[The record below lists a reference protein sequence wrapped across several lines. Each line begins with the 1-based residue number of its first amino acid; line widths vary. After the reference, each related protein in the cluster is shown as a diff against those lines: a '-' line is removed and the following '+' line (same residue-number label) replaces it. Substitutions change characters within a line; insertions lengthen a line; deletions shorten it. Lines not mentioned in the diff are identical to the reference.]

1 MSKTATPQNNYLVL
15 FTRYI
20 KSKYKIISGILI
32 VIFILF
38 LSYQYYSYINM
49 KNIYKNSITYFD
61 AKDLDLNHDFY
72 KLMETLYLNKDFY
85 SVLSTFEIINI
96 NIENNNF
103 SLAEKL
109 YLKLLNDKNLQPVY
123 IAAIASHASYTFLN
137 VQFDNSNMNLISNI
151 NNFIDYIN
159 DSLNSYK
166 GIKLELKYLLAIT
179 EQDHN
184 NSSQQNNLNTT
195 DLYKL
200 IMESKDISSSI
211 KERVNKIHEFQ
222 IYK

>member
-1 MSKTATPQNNYLVL
+1 MNKTTTPQNNYFVL

-20 KSKYKIISGILI
+20 KNNYKIIFGTLI

-38 LSYQYYSYINM
+38 LGYQYYSYIII
-49 KNIYKNSITYFD
+49 KNIHKNSITYFD
-61 AKDLDLNHDFY
+61 AKDLENNHDFN
-72 KLMETLYLNKDFY
+72 KLMEKLYLNKDFY
-85 SVLSTFEIINI
+85 SVVSTLEIINI

-103 SLAEKL
+103 SLAETL
-109 YLKLLNDKNLQPVY
+109 YLELLNDKNLQPVY

-137 VQFDNSNMNLISNI
+137 VQFNNSNINLLSNI

-159 DSLNSYK
+159 DDLNSYK
-166 GIKLELKYLLAIT
+166 GIKLELKYLLAIIK
-179 EQDHN
+179 QDQN
-184 NSSQQNNLNTT
+184 NNSQQNNSNTT
-195 DLYKL
+195 NLYKL

>member
-1 MSKTATPQNNYLVL
+1 MSKTATPQNNYFVL
-15 FTRYI
+15 FTKYI
-20 KSKYKIISGILI
+20 KSKYKIISGVLI

-49 KNIYKNSITYFD
+49 KNIHKNSITYFE
-61 AKDLDLNHDFY
+61 AKDLDHNHDFY
-72 KLMETLYLNKDFY
+72 KLMERLYSNKDFY
-85 SVLSTFEIINI
+85 SVLSTLENINI

-109 YLKLLNDKNLQPVY
+109 YLNLLNDKNLQPVY

-137 VQFDNSNMNLISNI
+137 SLFDNSNMNLASNI
-151 NNFIDYIN
+151 NNFINYIN

-166 GIKLELKYLLAIT
+166 GIKLELKYLLAIA
-179 EQDHN
+179 EQDQN
-184 NSSQQNNLNTT
+184 NISQQNNSNTSN
-195 DLYKL
+195 LYKL

>member
-1 MSKTATPQNNYLVL
+1 
-15 FTRYI
+15 
-20 KSKYKIISGILI
+20 
-32 VIFILF
+32 
-38 LSYQYYSYINM
+38 M
-49 KNIYKNSITYFD
+49 KNIHKNSITYFE
-61 AKDLDLNHDFY
+61 AKELDHNHDFY
-72 KLMETLYLNKDFY
+72 KLMERLYSNKDFY
-85 SVLSTFEIINI
+85 SVLSTLENINI

-109 YLKLLNDKNLQPVY
+109 YLNLLNDKNLQPVY

-137 VQFDNSNMNLISNI
+137 SLFDNSNMNLASSI
-151 NNFIDYIN
+151 NNFINYIN

-166 GIKLELKYLLAIT
+166 GIKLELKYLLAIA
-179 EQDHN
+179 EQDQN
-184 NSSQQNNLNTT
+184 NISQQNNLNTN

>member
-1 MSKTATPQNNYLVL
+1 
-15 FTRYI
+15 
-20 KSKYKIISGILI
+20 
-32 VIFILF
+32 
-38 LSYQYYSYINM
+38 M
-49 KNIYKNSITYFD
+49 KNIHKNSITYFD
-61 AKDLDLNHDFY
+61 AKDLEHKHDFY
-72 KLMETLYLNKDFY
+72 KQMEKLYLNKDFY
-85 SVLSTFEIINI
+85 SVISTLEIINI

-109 YLKLLNDKNLQPVY
+109 YLKLLNDKNLQSIY

-137 VQFDNSNMNLISNI
+137 VQFDNLNMNLISNI

-179 EQDHN
+179 EQDQN

>member
-1 MSKTATPQNNYLVL
+1 MNNTTTSKNNYFVF
-15 FTRYI
+15 FTRFI
-20 KSKYKIISGILI
+20 KSNYKIIIGVLI

-38 LSYQYYSYINM
+38 LSYQFYSYINM
-49 KNIYKNSITYFD
+49 KNIHKNSITYFE
-61 AKDLDLNHDFY
+61 AKDLDHNHDFY
-72 KLMETLYLNKDFY
+72 KLMERLYSNKNFY
-85 SVLSTFEIINI
+85 SVLSTLENINI

-109 YLKLLNDKNLQPVY
+109 YLKLLNDKNLEPVY

-137 VQFDNSNMNLISNI
+137 FLLDNSNINLVSTI
-151 NNFIDYIN
+151 NNFINYIDDN
-159 DSLNSYK
+159 LNSYK

-179 EQDHN
+179 EQDQN
-184 NSSQQNNLNTT
+184 NNSQQNNLSTT

-200 IMESKDISSSI
+200 IMESTDISSSI